1 MLSEINPSY
10 LLGTIINPL
19 SSYYLCNHFI
29 ASEIIPCN
37 HDYIFYTYHFAL
49 PKGTQHMSG

>member
-1 MLSEINPSY
+1 MLNEIDASY

-29 ASEIIPCN
+29 ASEITPVMIMS
-37 HDYIFYTYHFAL
+37 
-49 PKGTQHMSG
+49 QHPILTVWYK